1 MVDLL
6 RKTDCCKMENVMKC
20 WRPPPHYFS
29 PTLVILSCSLTD
41 FLTSPSSP
49 LCCSFSFLS
58 LVHSI
63 HQPSL
68 TILPTQ
74 LLPLR
79 LTAHLPLLF
88 SSAHDLSVFL
98 LFSSSTVIILS
109 LSPTLVTLFCSLSV
123 LLFFPP
129 SFHSSSSQVR
139 FYSMSSAMKT
149 FRHKTS
155 TLEHMLDV
163 HYLVISCNC
172 SYKF

>member
-1 MVDLL
+1 ML
-6 RKTDCCKMENVMKC
+6 KT
-20 WRPPPHYFS
+20 PPPHYFS

-49 LCCSFSFLS
+49 LCCSFSFVS
-58 LVHSI
+58 LVLSI
-63 HQPSL
+63 HQLSL

-88 SSAHDLSVFL
+88 SCAHDLSVFFL
-98 LFSSSTVIILS
+98 LFSSSTVIVIS
-109 LSPTLVTLFCSLSV
+109 LSPTLVTLFCSLSM

-163 HYLVISCNC
+163 HYLVVT
-172 SYKF
+172 